1 MRRLQLIEIHDQAW
15 FPDFL
20 RDAVTDTLRMMF
32 GIGRVYHSVMPRF
45 MAAMRRSGSSRVLDL
60 CSGGGGA
67 WTNLRGVLDS
77 EGHGAP
83 DVCLTDKYPN
93 AAAFEKAKARS
104 KSKIDFL
111 AQPVDATDIPADLG
125 GFRTF
130 FTAFHHF
137 SPKQARAILED
148 AVAHDRGIGIF
159 EAPGRSV
166 LPLLFAMFMP
176 MVSLGLAPFLR
187 PFTWRRMFWT
197 YAIPVVP
204 FVLWFDGV
212 ISCLRVYSPRELRE
226 FVDGI
231 AADHYR
237 WEIGEDATGAV
248 PVPITYLIGYPMNG
262 EEIIAATSASRD
274 WTVANASLETV
285 PAFSAVASVSPAFGA
300 TALRE
305 AAQKV

>member
-1 MRRLQLIEIHDQAW
+1 MRRVQLIEIHDQRW
-15 FPDFL
+15 FPGFL

-67 WTNLRGVLDS
+67 WTNLRGVLDI

-111 AQPVDATDIPADLG
+111 AQPVDATDIPAELA

-137 SPKQARAILED
+137 SPIQARAILED
-148 AVAHDRGIGIF
+148 AVARDRGIAIF
-159 EAPGRSV
+159 EAPGRTI
-166 LPLLFAMFMP
+166 LPLLFAMLMP
-176 MVSLGLAPFLR
+176 VVSFGLAPFLR
-187 PFTWRRMFWT
+187 PFTWSRMFWT
-197 YAIPVVP
+197 YVIPVVP

-212 ISCLRVYSPRELRE
+212 ISCLRVYSPRELQE
-226 FVDGI
+226 FVDEIG
-231 AADHYR
+231 AEHYR
-237 WEIGEDATGAV
+237 WEIGEDATGVV
-248 PVPITYLIGYPMNG
+248 PVPITYLLGYPMNR
-262 EEIIAATSASRD
+262 EEMILAKSASLDRA
-274 WTVANASLETV
+274 VASASIETA
-285 PAFSAVASVSPAFGA
+285 PAFSAIASIRPAFDP
-300 TALRE
+300 TALH
-305 AAQKV
+305 